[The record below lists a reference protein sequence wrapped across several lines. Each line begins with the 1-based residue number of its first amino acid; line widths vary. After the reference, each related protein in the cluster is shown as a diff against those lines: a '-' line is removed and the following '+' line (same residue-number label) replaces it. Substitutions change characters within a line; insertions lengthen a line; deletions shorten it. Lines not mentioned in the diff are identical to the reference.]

1 MNDHVSLN
9 VNNRLYEYSRDRQ
22 ARPTYLG
29 DCELTS
35 SCRAG
40 QLYKSCPVKEPTGAL
55 TALCKQANS
64 PIANSWK
71 PEPGSTQLTSAAL
84 FLSWG
89 YFYSFLFLIQFHRG
103 HMSAKLSS
111 PDSCTYLNIANVLLI
126 ISRNGDL
133 KPKMYLHRNQGYQ

>member
-9 VNNRLYEYSRDRQ
+9 ANNRLYKYSRDRQ

-40 QLYKSCPVKEPTGAL
+40 QLQKSCPVKEPTGAL
-55 TALCKQANS
+55 TALCKQATF
-64 PIANSWK
+64 PTANSWK

-89 YFYSFLFLIQFHRG
+89 YFYSFLFLIQSRRG
-103 HMSAKLSS
+103 HASAKLSS
-111 PDSCTYLNIANVLLI
+111 PDNCTYLNKANVLLT
-126 ISRNGDL
+126 ISRNGNL
-133 KPKMYLHRNQGYQ
+133 QPKMYLRRNQGYQ